1 MFMVENNNIT
11 ITKGD
16 SGFFNISFENGDGT
30 KYVPKPDD
38 KIIFT
43 VKRKKA
49 SYYTVVLEKQ
59 GEKIVFYKQDTEK
72 IPSGEYVYDIVIKKG
87 SNERC
92 TALEGKFIIRKAVH
106 NFE

>member
-43 VKRKKA
+43 VKRK
-49 SYYTVVLEKQ
+49 
-59 GEKIVFYKQDTEK
+59 G
-72 IPSGEYVYDIVIKKG
+72 YDIRT
-87 SNERC
+87 S
-92 TALEGKFIIRKAVH
+92 
-106 NFE
+106 